1 MVRHLAHQAFL
12 RQRLLEH
19 PPHHRIFVLV
29 FDLIT
34 ALAAVDR
41 PLIFCRDAAVF
52 LAAEGAQ
59 RDIARRSRA
68 GVEVL
73 MQLPVWRYDH
83 AALFLVVALDRRAV
97 GPDERVAL
105 AAENNDVRAGSV
117 AMADRKSV
125 G

>member
-19 PPHHRIFVLV
+19 PPHRRIFVLV
-29 FDLIT
+29 FDLIA

-52 LAAEGAQ
+52 LAAEGAE
-59 RDIARRSRA
+59 REIARRSRA

-73 MQLPVWRYDH
+73 MPPPVRRYDH
-83 AALFLVVALDRRAV
+83 AALFPVVAPDRRAV
-97 GPDERVAL
+97 GPDERVARSEEHTSEL
-105 AAENNDVRAGSV
+105 QS
-117 AMADRKSV
+117 
-125 G
+125 